1 MADDLFRLLA
11 AGSPGKEV
19 TCMGPLQL
27 EVCKQGGDFSG
38 SLAAG
43 GPGKEVTC
51 PGPLQLEVFKQG
63 GDFSGSLAAGGP
75 GKGGDLPRSLL
86 AEGPRAG
93 IKAQVAPLLPWLVT
107 DLVPLYQV

>member
-1 MADDLFRLLA
+1 
-11 AGSPGKEV
+11 
-19 TCMGPLQL
+19 MGPLQL

-38 SLAAG
+38 SFAAG

-107 DLVPLYQV
+107 DLVPLVSGVISTHVS